1 MERIGKVGDGEW
13 SVYLYE
19 CPRCGCTREFDEEKA
34 AGTLALTAVSAMG
47 SAVCGSP
54 IAGILGGIGLAKL
67 ALAGTISGGMAVQA
81 IKFNYET
88 VKKLN
93 ERRLFT
99 CPVCKCSDIINNFAS
114 VPQDLLF
121 TRIRDIVAQQI
132 GVNEEQVV
140 PDALLVD
147 DLGADELD
155 QIEITMAIEE
165 EFGCVIPMVGNDCSF
180 FRTIGNIYNY
190 LRWLGFDN
198 RGMIA

>member
-1 MERIGKVGDGEW
+1 MEIIGKVGSGEW

-19 CPRCGCTREFDEEKA
+19 CPRCGCTRELDEEKVK
-34 AGTLALTAVSAMG
+34 GVLAVSAISAAG

-81 IKFNYET
+81 IKFNYEI

-93 ERRLFT
+93 ERHIFT
-99 CPVCKCSDIINNFAS
+99 CPVCKCSDIINKYLP

-121 TRIRDIVAQQI
+121 ARIRDIVVGQI
-132 GVNEEQVV
+132 GVNVEQVV
-140 PDALLVD
+140 PDAVLVD

-155 QIEITMAIEE
+155 QIEVVMAIEE
-165 EFGCVIPMVGNDCSF
+165 EFGCVIPMIGNSCSF
-180 FRTIGNIYNY
+180 FRTVGNIYNY

-198 RGMIA
+198 RGMIT